1 MMTLQVFGYQAQE
14 IARRYYQT
22 DQVLRKQT
30 KRSSSNKNHDDDD
43 EEDEMNGQLE
53 FLTLTIGFFNRIL
66 RDLIQEGMIV
76 MKRNE
81 LVFYRE
87 HFLRVRPSYDIT
99 LQSSFHTLQSIEETI
114 ITQYQ
119 DMIKMT
125 GLKMKDIQL
134 EYSDIHGLHYRVTK
148 LQSNKV
154 LKQLESKG
162 YTVEIL
168 SLQKAGTLFL
178 TSQLKKKAME
188 LNKVHEEYTI
198 MQSHLVY
205 QASEVALTFLP
216 FLLQCGELI
225 AKLDVFCTLAQ
236 VSLINDWKA
245 PTFQSKGCKELS
257 ITGVRHP
264 LLEDR
269 IGCMAVVPND
279 VTITNDQYV
288 QLLTGPN
295 MGGKSTYL
303 RAIGLTVILAQIG
316 CFVPATSACLPIYDR
331 IFIRSGSIDNITA
344 KMSTFMVELVELSNI
359 MKEATDQSL
368 VLIDEIGRGTS
379 TNDGL
384 GLAWAILEYLALNN
398 QCTVFCTTHLH
409 ELTKLTQTKID
420 NVNNPFVAC
429 HVSAVVNDA
438 RKDDLTMLYK
448 VCPGGCDLSLGISV
462 AKMVNFPE
470 EVIEEAWEIE
480 EELVKQGKAT
490 ETNEPFLSTDLPNK
504 RQKIL

>member
-1 MMTLQVFGYQAQE
+1 MIDLTAEEKHNPTTATTTSTTTIIIDDDDDGDETAKPISSKNNINTTTTVPAS
-14 IARRYYQT
+14 
-22 DQVLRKQT
+22 
-30 KRSSSNKNHDDDD
+30 SSSNSGGIGIND
-43 EEDEMNGQLE
+43 ENKKMIDELDNLVNGSSLIKFMMLIEDLVDSDHIENIRQDKSAFPTTTTTTTTSSGNTRQ
-53 FLTLTIGFFNRIL
+53 
-66 RDLIQEGMIV
+66 
-76 MKRNE
+76 KRNE

-125 GLKMKDIQL
+125 
-134 EYSDIHGLHYRVTK
+134 
-148 LQSNKV
+148 
-154 LKQLESKG
+154 
-162 YTVEIL
+162 
-168 SLQKAGTLFL
+168 
-178 TSQLKKKAME
+178 
-188 LNKVHEEYTI
+188 
-198 MQSHLVY
+198 
-205 QASEVALTFLP
+205 
-216 FLLQCGELI
+216 
-225 AKLDVFCTLAQ
+225 AQ